1 MFEPFYN
8 LPPWLLGAM
17 MIVFF
22 EIVSLG
28 GLLLV
33 RRYVIPR
40 LHFHDGVNDAVSGT
54 VQSIGVFYGI
64 TVGLIAVGAW
74 TNYQSSM
81 GLVSQEAAAIG
92 VLYRDV
98 NTYPEPFRTQ
108 LQTSLVDYINNVI
121 DIEWPAQQK
130 EQILNTNVPVI
141 TKIQTAILSYE
152 PTTESQKIMQAETL
166 SAFTNLVNARRL
178 RIDAVGSGLSLVMW
192 SVIWI
197 GAAITIAVGFF
208 FYIEDPKLHMVLT
221 GLTAAF
227 IGIVL
232 FVIVIN
238 SRPFV
243 GGFSIQPDSYKV
255 LLEAM
260 K

>member
-1 MFEPFYN
+1 MIELLYN
-8 LPPWLLGAM
+8 LPPSLLAAI
-17 MIVFF
+17 MIIFF
-22 EIVSLG
+22 EVVSLG
-28 GLLLV
+28 GLMLI
-33 RRYVIPR
+33 RRYVAPR

-74 TNYQSSM
+74 TNYQNSLD
-81 GLVSQEAAAIG
+81 LVSQEAAAIS
-92 VLYRDV
+92 VLYGDA
-98 NTYPEPFRTQ
+98 NLYPQPLNTQ
-108 LQTSLVDYINNVI
+108 LQTYLVNYVHNVI

-130 EQILNTNVPVI
+130 EQTVNTNRSVL
-141 TKIQTAILSYE
+141 TNFQTVLLSFE
-152 PTTESQKIMQAETL
+152 PTTENQKIMQAETL
-166 SAFTNLVNARRL
+166 SAFTNLLNARRL
-178 RIDAVGSGLSLVMW
+178 RLDAVAGGLSTVMW

-197 GAAITIAVGFF
+197 GALITIAVGYFF
-208 FYIEDPKLHMVLT
+208 HLEDPKIHLILI

-238 SRPFV
+238 SRPFA
-243 GGFSIQPDSYKV
+243 GGYSIQPDSYKL
-255 LLEAM
+255 LLEAL